1 MAAMIPPEL
10 PSSIKGA
17 LDAALN
23 GVARGELAARAQAI
37 SAAYR
42 DGGDSGAIR
51 SRADALA
58 YALVRMP
65 ATYAAVAASL
75 NALTELRDTF
85 APATLLD
92 VGAGPGTASFAAAE
106 AFSSLTRFDL
116 LDANPA
122 LRALTLDLAQ
132 DDARLKALNYAAGD
146 ARSKLAEAEPAE
158 LVIASYVIN
167 ELGDAARAA
176 LADRLWQKTT
186 DTLLVIEPGTPSG
199 FARIRDLRARL
210 IAQGAFVI
218 APCPHE
224 RACPIAAPDWC
235 HFTQRLPRSRA
246 HMQLKGAEVPYED
259 EKFCYVALSR
269 TPPLRRA
276 ERVLAQPLLSKV
288 AASVKL
294 CGDNG
299 VGIVTIP
306 RRDKAAYARVKK
318 LAWGDAL
325 IDTATTSSE

>member
-1 MAAMIPPEL
+1 MIAPEL
-10 PSSIKGA
+10 PASIKGA
-17 LDAALN
+17 LDAALD

-37 SAAYR
+37 SMAYR
-42 DGGDSGAIR
+42 EGGNSSAIKN
-51 SRADALA
+51 RADALA

-75 NALTELRDTF
+75 NAMTALRDAF
-85 APATLLD
+85 APSTLLD
-92 VGAGPGTASFAAAE
+92 VGAGPGTASFAAAQ

-122 LRALTLDLAQ
+122 LRALALDLAQ
-132 DDARLKALNYAAGD
+132 DDPRLSALNYAAGD
-146 ARSKLAEAEPAE
+146 ARSKLGDAAPAE

-167 ELGDAARAA
+167 ELGETPRAA
-176 LADRLWQKTT
+176 LADLLWQKTT
-186 DTLLVIEPGTPSG
+186 GTLLVIEPGTPAG
-199 FARIRDLRARL
+199 FERIRALRARL
-210 IAQGAFVI
+210 IGQGAYVI

-224 RACPIAAPDWC
+224 RDCPIAAPDWC

-246 HMQLKGAEVPYED
+246 HMQLKAAEVPYED
-259 EKFCYVALSR
+259 EKFSYVALSR

-276 ERVLAQPLLSKV
+276 SRVLAQPGLSKI
-288 AASVKL
+288 AATVKL

-299 VGIVTIP
+299 VGIATFP
-306 RRDKAAYARVKK
+306 RRDKVAYARVKK

-325 IDTATTSSE
+325 IEQDHASSE